1 MRLVYK
7 FYIRHT
13 EELDR
18 LFRIS
23 NNLYNQALYLFRQQ
37 LDADGTWLWY
47 NDMDKLM
54 KKTTNLEGECN
65 YKLLKSQCSQQVLRV
80 LDKNIKAFCKS
91 IKDWKKHPEKY
102 KGMPKMPHYR
112 KRGGMFN
119 LYYTNQ
125 SCSIKDGRIRLA
137 KDLLVAIPQWEKY
150 GDNLK
155 SVHQVRLLPNYR
167 NIKVEIV
174 YEKEIEQ
181 ADVDKAKY
189 ASIDLG
195 LDNLATMV
203 TSEGCTIYSGKY
215 LKSYNNHFNKT
226 LSHLQS
232 IKDLQGIKRTT
243 RRITR
248 MYDKRDRYLFYA
260 AEPLTGDGRARGYGI
275 SVGAE
280 QYMTH
285 GLYWLINGAVYKNE
299 YRDHNGLW
307 HPTRMDRGWAVNA
320 AAGKEWNVGRRGMLS
335 VNIATTAMGG
345 LRETPYDEPLSA
357 ALYAAGSPYVARD
370 ESRPMADRNDAVID
384 LSLNVSYRIHTRRID
399 HVIGLDYMNLLG
411 QEEPVS
417 PYYNYQT
424 HRVQMVK
431 DCYSIPNISYAIIF

>member
-7 FYIRHT
+7 FYIRHA
-13 EELDR
+13 EDLDR
-18 LFRIS
+18 LFSIS

-37 LDADGTWLWY
+37 LNADGTWLWY

-65 YKLLKSQCSQQVLRV
+65 YKLLKSQCSQQILRV
-80 LDKNIKAFCKS
+80 LDKNIKAYCKS

-102 KGMPKMPHYR
+102 NGMPKMPCYR

-137 KDLLVAIPQWEKY
+137 KDLFVSIPQWEKY
-150 GDNLK
+150 GESLK
-155 SVHQVRLLPNYR
+155 SIHQVRLIPNFR

-174 YEKEIEQ
+174 YDKETEQ

-189 ASIDLG
+189 AAIDLG

-232 IKDLQGIKRTT
+232 IKSLQGIKRTT

-248 MYDKRDRYLFYA
+248 IYDKRDRYFEDAFQKVSRQIVDTLVRNRIGTLVVGYNAGWKQKSDMGKKNNQKFVQMPFARLADYLRYKCEMIGIKFIMHEESYTSKCDALALEPIEKHETYLGRRVKRGLFRSS
-260 AEPLTGDGRARGYGI
+260 TGKMINAD
-275 SVGAE
+275 
-280 QYMTH
+280 Q
-285 GLYWLINGAVYKNE
+285 NGAFNILRKVVGDSE
-299 YRDHNGLW
+299 FSRIVGSGHSLCPIRYRN
-307 HPTRMDRGWAVNA
+307 PFQTV
-320 AAGKEWNVGRRGMLS
+320 
-335 VNIATTAMGG
+335 
-345 LRETPYDEPLSA
+345 
-357 ALYAAGSPYVARD
+357 AGS
-370 ESRPMADRNDAVID
+370 M
-384 LSLNVSYRIHTRRID
+384 
-399 HVIGLDYMNLLG
+399 
-411 QEEPVS
+411 
-417 PYYNYQT
+417 
-424 HRVQMVK
+424 
-431 DCYSIPNISYAIIF
+431 

>member
-18 LFRIS
+18 MFRVS

-47 NDMDKLM
+47 YDMCKLM
-54 KKTTNLEGECN
+54 KKTSNLEGECN
-65 YKLLKSQCSQQVLRV
+65 YKLLKSQCSQQILRV
-80 LDKNIKAFCKS
+80 LDKNIKSFCRS

-119 LYYTNQ
+119 LYYPNQ
-125 SCSIKDGRIRLA
+125 SCSIKDGRIWLA
-137 KDLLVAIPQWEKY
+137 KNLFVAIPQWEKY

-155 SVHQVRLLPNYR
+155 SVHSVRLLPNCR

-232 IKDLQGIKRTT
+232 VKSLQGIKRTT

-248 MYDKRDRYLFYA
+248 MYDKRDRYFEDAFQKVSRQIVDTLVRKHIGTLVVGYNAGWKQNSDMGKKNNQKFVQMPFARLAGYLRYKCEMIGIKFIMHEESYTSKCDALALEPIGKHETYLGRRVKRGLFRSS
-260 AEPLTGDGRARGYGI
+260 TGKMINAD
-275 SVGAE
+275 
-280 QYMTH
+280 Q
-285 GLYWLINGAVYKNE
+285 NGALNILRKVVGDSE
-299 YRDHNGLW
+299 FSRIVGSGHSLCPIRYRN
-307 HPTRMDRGWAVNA
+307 PFQTV
-320 AAGKEWNVGRRGMLS
+320 
-335 VNIATTAMGG
+335 
-345 LRETPYDEPLSA
+345 
-357 ALYAAGSPYVARD
+357 AGS
-370 ESRPMADRNDAVID
+370 M
-384 LSLNVSYRIHTRRID
+384 
-399 HVIGLDYMNLLG
+399 
-411 QEEPVS
+411 
-417 PYYNYQT
+417 
-424 HRVQMVK
+424 
-431 DCYSIPNISYAIIF
+431 

>member
-23 NNLYNQALYLFRQQ
+23 NNLYNQALYMFRQQ

-54 KKTTNLEGECN
+54 KKTTNLDGEFN
-65 YKLLKSQCSQQVLRV
+65 YKLLKSKCSQQILRV
-80 LDKNIKAFCKS
+80 LDKNINAFCKS
-91 IKDWKKHPEKY
+91 IKDWKKHPDKY

-125 SCSIKDGRIRLA
+125 ACSIKDGRIRLA
-137 KDLLVAIPQWEKY
+137 KDLFVSIPQWGKY
-150 GDNLK
+150 GENLK
-155 SVHQVRLLPNYR
+155 SLHQVRLIPNIR

-174 YEKEIEQ
+174 YEKETER

-189 ASIDLG
+189 AAIDLG

-232 IKDLQGIKRTT
+232 IKSLQGIKRTT

-248 MYDKRDRYLFYA
+248 MYDKRDRYFEDVFHKVSRQIVDTLVRNRIGTLVVGYNAGWKQNSDMGKKNNQKFVQMPFARLAGYLRYKCEMIGIKFIMHEESYTSKCDALVLESIDKHEEYLGRRVKRGLFRSS
-260 AEPLTGDGRARGYGI
+260 TGKVINAD
-275 SVGAE
+275 
-280 QYMTH
+280 Q
-285 GLYWLINGAVYKNE
+285 NGALNILRKVVGDSE
-299 YRDHNGLW
+299 FSRIVGSGHSLCPIRYRN
-307 HPTRMDRGWAVNA
+307 P
-320 AAGKEWNVGRRGMLS
+320 
-335 VNIATTAMGG
+335 
-345 LRETPYDEPLSA
+345 
-357 ALYAAGSPYVARD
+357 
-370 ESRPMADRNDAVID
+370 
-384 LSLNVSYRIHTRRID
+384 
-399 HVIGLDYMNLLG
+399 
-411 QEEPVS
+411 
-417 PYYNYQT
+417 
-424 HRVQMVK
+424 
-431 DCYSIPNISYAIIF
+431 F

>member
-37 LDADGTWLWY
+37 LDADGTWIWY
-47 NDMDKLM
+47 NDMDKIM
-54 KKTTNLEGECN
+54 KKTLNLEGLCN

-80 LDKNIKAFCKS
+80 LDKNIKAYCKG

-102 KGMPKMPHYR
+102 KGMPKMPNYR

-125 SCSIKDGRIRLA
+125 SCSIKDGSIRLA
-137 KDLLVAIPQWEKY
+137 KDLFVPIPQWEKY
-150 GDNLK
+150 GGNLK
-155 SVHQVRLLPNYR
+155 SVHQVRLIPNSR

-203 TSEGCTIYSGKY
+203 TDEGCVIFSGKH
-215 LKSYNNHFNKT
+215 LKSYNQYFNKT
-226 LSHLQS
+226 LSNLQS
-232 IKDLQGIKRTT
+232 IKDKQGIKRST
-243 RRITR
+243 RRIIR
-248 MYDKRDRYLFYA
+248 MYDKRDRYFEDAFQKVSRQIVDMLVEKKIGRLIVGYNAGWKQESGMGKRNNQKFVQMPFARLTSYLRYKCEMVGIDFVEHEESYTSKCDA
-260 AEPLTGDGRARGYGI
+260 LALEPIGKH
-275 SVGAE
+275 E
-280 QYMTH
+280 QYLGRRTKR
-285 GLYWLINGAVYKNE
+285 GLFRSSTGKLINADQNGALNIMRKVVGDSYVS
-299 YRDHNGLW
+299 RI
-307 HPTRMDRGWAVNA
+307 VNS
-320 AAGKEWNVGRRGMLS
+320 GH
-335 VNIATTAMGG
+335 
-345 LRETPYDEPLSA
+345 
-357 ALYAAGSPYVARD
+357 
-370 ESRPMADRNDAVID
+370 
-384 LSLNVSYRIHTRRID
+384 SLCPVRYSNPFVRI
-399 HVIGLDYMNLLG
+399 V
-411 QEEPVS
+411 
-417 PYYNYQT
+417 
-424 HRVQMVK
+424 
-431 DCYSIPNISYAIIF
+431 